1 MDVEKAERYEDEE
14 TPMDTGAPPGV
25 HPNSDAPD
33 PEVVE
38 EAEAPSGELDEE
50 ELHERY
56 GAGSPPTGRD
66 PVESPADPDAAS
78 GHGPSRD

>member
-1 MDVEKAERYEDEE
+1 MDVEKPERYEGEE
-14 TPMDTGAPPGV
+14 SPMDTGAPPGV

-38 EAEAPSGELDEE
+38 QADAASEDLDEE

-56 GAGSPPTGRD
+56 GAGAPPSG
-66 PVESPADPDAAS
+66 PEAVEEPADPDAAS

>member
-1 MDVEKAERYEDEE
+1 MDVEKPERYEGEE
-14 TPMDTGAPPGV
+14 SPMDTGAPSGV

-38 EAEAPSGELDEE
+38 QAEAESGD
-50 ELHERY
+50 R
-56 GAGSPPTGRD
+56 
-66 PVESPADPDAAS
+66 DAAR